1 MAALIAQRMF
11 RIPKIVARIYDPP
24 RGQLYRDLGIETFSP
39 TTLGAQLI
47 RDRLADTPYQSMPA
61 FDFGNLTSLIATI
74 GPDHAGKT
82 VGEIQVAGKIRITAI
97 RRVGAV
103 MVASENEKLIEGD
116 EVNAVVAPDALVGFA
131 TKFMA
136 VVPVAK
142 LAV

>member
-1 MAALIAQRMF
+1 MIA
-11 RIPKIVARIYDPP
+11 
-24 RGQLYRDLGIETFSP
+24 S
-39 TTLGAQLI
+39 
-47 RDRLADTPYQSMPA
+47 
-61 FDFGNLTSLIATI
+61 I

-82 VGEIQVAGKIRITAI
+82 VGEIEVAGKIRITAV

-103 MVASENEKLIEGD
+103 IVASANEKLLAGD
-116 EVNAVVAPDALVGFA
+116 EINAVVAPDALVGFA